1 MAAGCKATRL
11 QPLSILLPVHP
22 VAYPL
27 FYLVTPPMQTDLAGV
42 LDHLLT
48 VPQLLEQLLL
58 ALEHT
63 MREIRARG
71 LHLVS
76 SSGG

>member
-1 MAAGCKATRL
+1 
-11 QPLSILLPVHP
+11 
-22 VAYPL
+22 
-27 FYLVTPPMQTDLAGV
+27 MQTDLAGV

-48 VPQLLEQLLL
+48 VPQLMEQLLL

-63 MREIRARG
+63 IREIRARG

-76 SSGG
+76 HGGGECDVLKIGVGVVGGKLRQ